1 MSESSLLSYFRIALR
16 QAVSAKKALVD
27 AWQLAFSVQVNP
39 LAAVQ
44 PLPAAPRGGGR

>member
-1 MSESSLLSYFRIALR
+1 MSESFLVSYFRIAIR
-16 QAVSAKKALVD
+16 QATTAKKALVD

-44 PLPAAPRGGGR
+44 PLPAATRGGSR